1 MLIIIVLFFDTV
13 TKMLLTVHT
22 CTFSVLSQSKSNCI
36 LLCMLHFLNRYARK
50 HFPPA
55 NVDGTMTK
63 EIQRAMALLAFK
75 PGTSCSPYR
84 VSYNS
89 SPYFYIYSTWM
100 SPCNVPFGACYM

>member
-13 TKMLLTVHT
+13 TKMLQYIHVH
-22 CTFSVLSQSKSNCI
+22 SVYCLKSNCI

-89 SPYFYIYSTWM
+89 SPYFYIYSTLM